1 MKQCE
6 KQNTVCINKSE
17 KKIEVRILKKQ
28 YSKLKLKRLIDAYIE
43 SDSVKSLAGLA
54 LFLEV
59 DRTTLTRWQ
68 TGGDEDFA
76 ELIGYART
84 CIEKDVVENG
94 LRGKYNATMAS
105 FILKT
110 SFGYRDKGDDA
121 PQGAVKIEVSDELRE
136 FAG

>member
-1 MKQCE
+1 MV
-6 KQNTVCINKSE
+6 NT
-17 KKIEVRILKKQ
+17 LKKH
-28 YSKLKLKRLIDAYIE
+28 YSKQRLKSLIDAYIE

-54 LFLEV
+54 LFLET
-59 DRTTLTRWQ
+59 DRATLTKWQ
-68 TGGDEDFA
+68 FDTEHGFS

-136 FAG
+136 YAG

>member
-1 MKQCE
+1 MKLCE
-6 KQNTVCINKSE
+6 ILETVCININENKN
-17 KKIEVRILKKQ
+17 EVIILKKQ
-28 YSKLKLKRLIDAYIE
+28 YSKLKLKKQIDAYIE

-59 DRTTLTRWQ
+59 DRATLTRWQ
-68 TGGDEDFA
+68 TGGDEGFA

-84 CIEKDVVENG
+84 FIEKDIVENG

-110 SFGYRDKGDDA
+110 SFGYRDKGEDT
-121 PQGAVKIEVSDELRE
+121 PLGAVKIEVSDELRE

>member
-1 MKQCE
+1 VK
-6 KQNTVCINKSE
+6 
-17 KKIEVRILKKQ
+17 ILKKH
-28 YSKLKLKRLIDAYIE
+28 YSKQRLKRLIDAYIE
-43 SDSVKSLAGLA
+43 SDCVKSLAGLA
-54 LFLEV
+54 LFLEI
-59 DRTTLTRWQ
+59 DRATLTRWQ
-68 TGGDEDFA
+68 YDVEEDFA
-76 ELIGYART
+76 ELISYAKT

-110 SFGYRDKGDDA
+110 SFGYRDKGDDS